1 MLGLRYNAGSGSDKR
16 DYVSKNNDSRPGQAN
31 TLQHNGE
38 LQTLIKFINRLGNAM
53 RGVDVE
59 LDLRL
64 AKIRS
69 LTTKETPDMAQ
80 LKPIFEDVTQIL
92 QRQAVQV
99 EQAVQET
106 RDGTHAATRQLLQH
120 NHLSAADR
128 VQLRDVLTQFDA
140 PVYSVMQLLPLLNQV
155 LQLYRNKLTASESP
169 DAVNEQITSLQGE
182 LANLLTTID
191 FSGLNSNAMQTIRQR
206 LLGTLSIEQLMHLCM
221 DSLRIVIKAVN
232 DERNSAQQFLHIL
245 NDALGSVSQVLARA
259 VQSADTSNDAQSD
272 LSDRLE
278 SQVSQLSASVE
289 QAQSL
294 QDLKATTHEHIALIS
309 STLMEKHK
317 LEAAERTQ
325 LKKQLLSMQSR
336 LEDVESEAKMYKR
349 KLTEQKFK
357 SLQDSLT
364 RLPNRAAFEERL
376 QLEYQRWQSYA
387 APLTIAIVDIDHFKV
402 INDSYGHIA
411 GDKTLQVI
419 ANMLKKSLRDT
430 DFVCRYGGEEFVI
443 LFPQT
448 TIETASELLEKSRH
462 RIKSI
467 PFKFKNTSISITISA
482 GIACFN
488 TEDNNI
494 SVFERADR
502 ALYQAKDNGRDRGC
516 HQ

>member
-1 MLGLRYNAGSGSDKR
+1 MSKDSGIKAS
-16 DYVSKNNDSRPGQAN
+16 SAS
-31 TLQHNGE
+31 TLQQNGE

-53 RGVDVE
+53 RGIDVE

-69 LTTKETPDMAQ
+69 LTTKSTPDLTE
-80 LKPIFEDVTQIL
+80 LKPLFEDVTQIL
-92 QRQAVQV
+92 QRQAAQV
-99 EQAVQET
+99 EYAVQET

-120 NHLSAADR
+120 NHLSTADR
-128 VQLRDVLTQFDA
+128 VQLRDVLTQFDT

-155 LQLYRNKLTASESP
+155 LQLYRNKLSASETP
-169 DAVNEQITSLQGE
+169 DTVNEQVSSLQGE

-191 FSGLNSNAMQTIRQR
+191 FSGVNSNAMQTIRQR

-245 NDALGSVSQVLARA
+245 NDALGSVSKVLARA
-259 VQSADTSNDAQSD
+259 VHSADVTHEAQSD
-272 LSDRLE
+272 LSGRLE
-278 SQVSQLSASVE
+278 NQVSQLSESVE
-289 QAQSL
+289 QATSL
-294 QDLKATTHEHIALIS
+294 QDLKATTQKHIALIS
-309 STLMEKHK
+309 STLTEKHQ
-317 LEAAERTQ
+317 LEAAERTE
-325 LKKQLLSMQSR
+325 LKKQLLSMQAR

-349 KLTEQKFK
+349 QLTEQKFK

-448 TIETASELLEKSRH
+448 TIETACELLEKSRH

-482 GIACFN
+482 GVACFN
-488 TEDNNI
+488 ADDNNI

-502 ALYQAKDNGRDRGC
+502 ALYQAKDNGRDRVS
-516 HQ
+516 HL

>member
-1 MLGLRYNAGSGSDKR
+1 
-16 DYVSKNNDSRPGQAN
+16 VSKDNENRSTQASN
-31 TLQHNGE
+31 LEHNAE

-59 LDLRL
+59 LDHKLT
-64 AKIRS
+64 KIRS
-69 LTTKETPDMAQ
+69 LTTKTTPDFTE
-80 LKPIFEDVTQIL
+80 LKPVFEDVTQIL
-92 QRQAVQV
+92 QRQAAQI
-99 EQAVQET
+99 EHAVQET
-106 RDGTHAATRQLLQH
+106 RDATHAATRQLLQH
-120 NHLSAADR
+120 NHLSASDR
-128 VQLRDVLTQFDA
+128 VQLRDVLTQFDT
-140 PVYSVMQLLPLLNQV
+140 PVYSMMQLLPMLNQV
-155 LQLYRNKLTASESP
+155 LQLYRNKLTAAEPQDS
-169 DAVNEQITSLQGE
+169 VTEQISSLQGE

-191 FSGLNSNAMQTIRQR
+191 FSGVNSNAMQTIRQR

-245 NDALGSVSQVLARA
+245 NDALGSVSKVLARA
-259 VQSADTSNDAQSD
+259 VQNADASDVAQSE
-272 LSDRLE
+272 LSERLQN
-278 SQVSQLSASVE
+278 QVAELSESVE
-289 QAQSL
+289 QAASL
-294 QDLKATTHEHIALIS
+294 QDLKASTQQHIALIS
-309 STLMEKHK
+309 KTLLEKEQ
-317 LEAAERTQ
+317 LDAGERAK
-325 LKKQLLSMQSR
+325 LKKQLLSMQAR

-349 KLTEQKFK
+349 QLTEQKFK

-448 TIETASELLEKSRH
+448 TIETAYELLEKSRH

-482 GIACFN
+482 GVACFS
-488 TEDNNI
+488 TDDNNI

-502 ALYQAKDNGRDRGC
+502 ALYQAKDNGRDRVC